1 MGRKKDPTYKKIM
14 KQMKKKKIF
23 GFTLIE
29 LLAVIIILGVLMIIA
44 IPSVT
49 EYIQSSRKTAYTSTA
64 SQYVSGARTKIN
76 AAEIPMYDVDATYYV
91 PTSCI
96 SLEKGGDSP
105 FGEIEEGYVVVTY
118 DGHGYDYYFTVR
130 DSEKMGILL
139 TSEDLLDSSKV
150 LTGVDNIDTTIAIE
164 GKEKIY
170 MVENCGAEV
179 TEKAAT
185 ITIPEK
191 GAIERNENGE
201 ISGTPVG
208 PTMPIDAKPQ
218 FGKPYHCYDLRNG
231 RNDYMNASFILYAN
245 GDAAVYNK
253 ETGEASFGSNAYRY
267 ENSNL
272 INVSDGKVTASIS
285 SDGSTIDFNDG
296 EYGLDNLWWVCK
308 VSNDTN
314 KIFYTAR
321 YTATI
326 TEDGNTI
333 EATMIF
339 YEDGSAV
346 LSTSEGENMPL
357 PAGTFRYE
365 IPIKIMSN
373 NTELVNHLDIS
384 QDGHRI
390 TFNGIVFELQK

>member
-1 MGRKKDPTYKKIM
+1 MGRKKKPTYKKIM

-49 EYIQSSRKTAYTSTA
+49 EYIQSSRKNAYVSTA
-64 SQYVSGARTKIN
+64 TQYVSGARTKIN
-76 AAEIPMYDVDATYYV
+76 AAEIPMYDVEATYYV

-118 DGHGYDYYFTVR
+118 DGHGYDYYFTIR
-130 DSEKMGILL
+130 DSQKMGILL
-139 TSEDLLDSSKV
+139 TSEDLLDNSKI
-150 LTGVDNIDTTIAIE
+150 LTGVDKIDTSIAIE

-170 MVENCGAEV
+170 MVEDCGAEV
-179 TEKAAT
+179 TEKPAT

-191 GAIERNENGE
+191 GSYEVTEDGE
-201 ISGTPVG
+201 SSGTPVTP
-208 PTMPIDAKPQ
+208 PTAATPH
-218 FGKPYHCYDLRNG
+218 FGKPYHCYDLRMG
-231 RNDYMNASFILYAN
+231 RNDYMNASLIFYSN

-253 ETGEASFGSNAYRY
+253 ETGEAGFGTNEYRY
-267 ENSNL
+267 ENSKL

-285 SDGSTIDFNDG
+285 SDGNSIDFNDG

-308 VSNDTN
+308 VSDETN
-314 KIFYTAR
+314 KIFFTAR

-326 TEDGNTI
+326 TEDGNTAEI
-333 EATMIF
+333 TLVF
-339 YEDGSAV
+339 YADGSAV
-346 LSTSEGENMPL
+346 MSSNQGESMTI

-365 IPIKIMSN
+365 IPIKIISN
-373 NTELVNHLDIS
+373 NPDIS
-384 QDGHRI
+384 HMDISADGHEI
-390 TFNGIVFELQK
+390 TFDGIVFELEK